1 MNQPQTNI
9 PTPIDPRYMVDQEEE
24 SIDFLHYWRV
34 IRKHLFEIVGLAI
47 AVGILA
53 ALVANSMIPVYS
65 ATTKVS
71 IEHVTPATGGTSGES
86 WYSMQ
91 KYPGTQYQILKS
103 KAVAEQVVESLKLWE
118 HPYFNKAEIETGSSW
133 RKYLPFLENEKKKE
147 DTRTEEEKLADR
159 KKGLVGMVQGGIS
172 IKPVKDTYVVEISF
186 SSSSPELA
194 ALIANSVVDAYI
206 KRNLDARFKEVK
218 KISDWMTESLGGIS
232 TQLEG
237 SESKLQRYRSKEDLL
252 DVGKG
257 ASGFMT
263 EQLDDL
269 SNKVIKERIAYNQLK
284 VLKRQANRFSKM
296 PLEEV
301 LNNPS
306 IYKHPTL
313 SELKSLEVA
322 ATRKLAELKKRY
334 GPKHP
339 KMKQAENEVEAIQDR
354 YRQLIPSI
362 IRGVDED
369 FEVSRQNLVS
379 LERQFESL
387 KKKVQSANVKGFEL
401 ERLQQDVE
409 GNRKLRDL
417 FMEEYKQTSLNSSFE
432 TDRVRVVDAA
442 VVPGAPSKPN
452 KQRIIMMSVLLAMF
466 VGIGLAFLID
476 YLDQTIKTSED
487 VERKLGLAAMGLL
500 PDMDARK
507 IKKGEIK
514 PERAYL
520 EDESSNFS
528 ETIRTIRTS
537 ITLSALDSPHK
548 IILSTSSVPG
558 EGKTTV
564 ACNVALSMSQLEKTL
579 IFDADM
585 RRPST
590 KKILGY
596 DHHSVG
602 MSELLA
608 GTAEFKDV
616 IHKVEGSN
624 LHVITAGA
632 IPVDPLDLLAS
643 KKFKMLLEQLAK
655 IYDRIIIDSPPVS
668 LVSDAILLSSLSDA
682 VIYVVKSDSTNSKIV
697 NASIQKLRHVNAHVV
712 GVVINNVDIK
722 KMSKYYGYGYGKYYG
737 GGYYSYGEEYRKT

>member
-1 MNQPQTNI
+1 MHENVH
-9 PTPIDPRYMVDQEEE
+9 DPRYGFDPEEE
-24 SIDFLHYWRV
+24 SIDLLHYWRV
-34 IRKHLFEIVGLAI
+34 VRKYLFQIIGLAI

-53 ALVANSMIPVYS
+53 VLVANSMTPIYTANS
-65 ATTKVS
+65 RVS
-71 IEHVTPATGGTSGES
+71 IERVTPATGGSTGDS
-86 WYSMQ
+86 WYTMQ
-91 KYPGTQYQILKS
+91 KYPGTQHEILKS
-103 KAVAEQVVESLKLWE
+103 KSVAEQVVESLKLWE
-118 HPYFNKAEIETGSSW
+118 HPYFNKEQIKSSGW
-133 RKYLPFLENEKKKE
+133 REYLPFLKKAEEEE
-147 DTRTEEEKLADR
+147 DTRTEEEKLVDK
-159 KKGLVGMVQGGIS
+159 KKGLAGMVQGGLS
-172 IKPVKDTYVVEISF
+172 VSPVRDTFIVDISF
-186 SSSSPELA
+186 SSASPEVA

-218 KISDWMTESLGGIS
+218 KVSDWMTESLGGIS
-232 TQLEG
+232 TQLES

-257 ASGFMT
+257 ATGFMT

-269 SNKVIKERIAYNQLK
+269 SNKVIKERIAYNELR
-284 VLKRQANRFSKM
+284 VLKRQADRFSKM

-306 IYKHPTL
+306 IYRHPTL
-313 SELKSLEVA
+313 SEVKTEEVA
-322 ATRKLAELKKRY
+322 STRRLAELKKRY

-339 KMKQAENEVEAIQDR
+339 KMKQAVNEVEAIQNR

-362 IRGVDED
+362 IRGIDED
-369 FEVSRQNLVS
+369 FEVSRQNLAS
-379 LERQFESL
+379 LEKQFESL
-387 KKKVQSANVKGFEL
+387 KKKVQSANAKGFEL

-432 TDRVRVVDAA
+432 TDRVRVVEAA
-442 VVPGAPSKPN
+442 VVPTFPSKPN
-452 KQRIIMMSVLLAMF
+452 KRRIIIMSVLLAMF

-476 YLDQTIKTSED
+476 FLDQTIKTSED

-500 PDMDARK
+500 PELDK
-507 IKKGEIK
+507 KKVKKGEIV

-520 EDESSNFS
+520 DDESSNFS

-537 ITLSALDSPHK
+537 ITLSALDKPHK
-548 IILSTSSVPG
+548 VILCTSSVPG
-558 EGKTTV
+558 EGKTTL

-585 RRPST
+585 RRPSS
-590 KKILGY
+590 KKIFGY
-596 DHHSVG
+596 DHRSAG

-632 IPVDPLDLLAS
+632 VPIDPLDLLAS
-643 KKFKMLLEQLAK
+643 KKFHWLIDELSKNFE
-655 IYDRIIIDSPPVS
+655 RIIVDTPPVA
-668 LVSDAILLSSLSDA
+668 LVSDAVLLSSLVDA
-682 VIYVVKSDSTNSKIV
+682 VIYVVKSDSTNTKVV
-697 NASIQKLRHVNAHVV
+697 NASIQKLRRVNAHII
-712 GVVINNVDIK
+712 GVVVNNVDMK

-737 GGYYSYGEEYRKT
+737 DGYYSYGEEYKKT